1 MKDTILRQILE
12 DSPHKSKTYFQYII
26 MGIFDSLKEK
36 ALEQAQQL
44 ASKAQAELHNSKL
57 RASNETVSEVTEQ
70 PTRNAQQEETSISQL
85 YDPRLEQLINAAL
98 ADGVLT
104 EKEKQ
109 VLYKKAEALGID
121 LDEFEMVLDAKLYEK
136 QHKPTSTTAHQ
147 SAPKSEKYGD
157 VRKCPSCGAIVESFT
172 AVCPD
177 CDYQFTNVGTVSS
190 FTSLSKKLE
199 ELNKSISGGLFS
211 FYTDKK
217 IDEKKK
223 SVIAN
228 FPVPTAKEDILEFLV
243 MAAPLAT
250 RKKTWY
256 KLFEEAEDEHIKLR
270 SSWRAKCEQVIIKA
284 RFSLKNDPETLAQ
297 IEQIAKE
304 LNIK

>member
-1 MKDTILRQILE
+1 MKDTILSQILE
-12 DSPHKSKTYFQYII
+12 DSPRKNKTYFQYII

-44 ASKAQAELHNSKL
+44 ASKAQAELQGSKF

-70 PTRNAQQEETSISQL
+70 PTQNAQQEETSISQL

-136 QHKPTSTTAHQ
+136 QHKPTSTTSHQ

-157 VRKCPSCGAIVESFT
+157 VRKCPRCGAIVESFT
-172 AVCPD
+172 AMCPD

-199 ELNKSISGGLFS
+199 ELSKSISGGFFS
-211 FYTDKK
+211 TFTDAG
-217 IDEKKK
+217 IVEKKK

-228 FPVPTAKEDILEFLV
+228 FPIPTAKEDILEFLI
-243 MAAPLAT
+243 MAKPLGT
-250 RKKTWY
+250 KTKKWY
-256 KLFEEAEDEHIKLR
+256 QIENQNDEHVKLR

-284 RFSLKNDPETLAQ
+284 RFSLKNDPDTLAQ